1 MTSRKHVSIPEEIIL
16 KRILLL
22 RGEKVILDMHLA
34 ELYGVE
40 TRTLKQAVKRNWN
53 RFPQDFMFELSN
65 EEVDL
70 VVSQSVIPSKKH
82 LGGSLPYAFTES
94 GVAMMSGVLKSQRAI
109 EMNIA
114 IMRTFVAIR
123 KFALNYH
130 ELLQRMD
137 AIELSNEIKFAA
149 IFKAINQ
156 LVSPKNKRRPIGFKI
171 GKK

>member
-1 MTSRKHVSIPEEIIL
+1 M
-16 KRILLL
+16 L
-22 RGEKVILDMHLA
+22 RGERVILDMHLA

-53 RFPQDFMFELSN
+53 RFPEDFMFELSN

-82 LGGSLPYAFTES
+82 LGGALPYAFTES

-123 KFALNYH
+123 KFALNYQ

-156 LVSPKNKRRPIGFKI
+156 LVSPKNKRRPIGFKS